1 METPSTPC
9 GVATVFSLPFRR
21 LKPAA
26 IHGLALRATRTT
38 HGTNNVPG
46 YPLVILSPS
55 LVILSA
61 AKDLLFR
68 TLRVNSAKDLLFNSR
83 SGRLREGLALWALKV
98 NSATP
103 DLPFNDQGVR

>member
-1 METPSTPC
+1 M
-9 GVATVFSLPFRR
+9 
-21 LKPAA
+21 
-26 IHGLALRATRTT
+26 
-38 HGTNNVPG
+38 PG
-46 YPLVILSPS
+46 YPFVIVSPSLVIVSPL

-68 TLRVNSAKDLLFNSR
+68 ALRVNSAMDLLFDFR

-103 DLPFNDQGVR
+103 DLPFNDQVSADFLVFS